1 MFQIDIIKNSNEEVN
16 KAKHFKSKTQNK
28 MVEIDPRTRA
38 AVAELPAEGEDGEQ
52 QLEPINFDGMETEEL
67 FNNLESTIVGYDDY

>member
-1 MFQIDIIKNSNEEVN
+1 
-16 KAKHFKSKTQNK
+16 

-67 FNNLESTIVGYDDY
+67 FHNLESTIVGYDDY